1 MEPPTTTQQGLIEG
15 LWRSYRAPLLAHLTQ
30 MLGSPELAREVA
42 QDSLERLHAAY
53 APGDLQFPRA
63 ALFQVA
69 TRVALMH
76 LRHRRV
82 ERRVMGEAVDLDE
95 VPDSRRGPDQ
105 EVLRF
110 QLAEYVAIAIKELP
124 PSLRSVFVM
133 AHVQGKSRK
142 EIALALGI
150 SEKRLDKRMTKALK
164 ACRERLASWGIEQS
178 Y

>member
-1 MEPPTTTQQGLIEG
+1 
-15 LWRSYRAPLLAHLTQ
+15 
-30 MLGSPELAREVA
+30 
-42 QDSLERLHAAY
+42 
-53 APGDLQFPRA
+53 
-63 ALFQVA
+63 
-69 TRVALMH
+69 MH

-164 ACRERLASWGIEQS
+164 ACRERPASWGIEQS